1 MSIVIEHLNY
11 VYMQGG
17 PYETK
22 ALDDVSLTIHDGEFI
37 GLIGHTGSG
46 KSTLVQHLN
55 GLILPTSGQITVDG
69 MDLADKNT
77 DKRAIR
83 RRVGLVF
90 QYPENQLF
98 EETVAKDIAFGP
110 KNLGLDE
117 AEIDRRVRTAMR
129 RVALD
134 YDKLSQRSVF
144 ELSGGQMRRVA
155 IAGVLAMEPQTL
167 VLDEPC
173 AGLDPKGR
181 EEILGL
187 ISDLHRESGATIVM
201 VSHSMDDVAALA
213 ERVIVMNHGK
223 VAMDGAPREVFS
235 RGEELRAIGLDVPQA
250 VELAQKL
257 REKGF
262 DVPEGIY
269 KIEEVRAAVE
279 AIVGKEAAMLNDI
292 TLGQY
297 FPGNSPIHRMDPRM
311 KLILTILYIVGVFI
325 VANLPG
331 YAIALAFLYIVV
343 RVSGI
348 KFSYLAKGVK
358 PLRFIIIFTF
368 ILNLFFVQG
377 ETPIFTLGFFTLTK
391 EALNNAI
398 YFALRLIFL
407 VMGTSVLT
415 LTTSPVQLTDGLERI
430 MHPLEKIHF
439 PAHELAMMMTIA
451 LRFIPTLL
459 EETDKIQKAQMARG
473 ADFESGNLI
482 ARAKAMIPL
491 LVPLFVSSF
500 RRANELAMA
509 MEARCYRGGDKRTR
523 LRELKYTK
531 LDLYGALA
539 VAAFLVIIVAEGRLL
554 G

>member
-55 GLILPTSGQITVDG
+55 GLILPTSGKITVDG
-69 MDLADKNT
+69 MDLAEKGT
-77 DKRAIR
+77 DRRAIR

-110 KNLGLDE
+110 KNLGLGE
-117 AEIDRRVRTAMR
+117 EEIDRRVRTAMR

-134 YDKLSQRSVF
+134 YDKFAQRSVF

-173 AGLDPKGR
+173 AGLDPRGR

-223 VAMDGAPREVFS
+223 VAMDGAPREIFS
-235 RGEELRAIGLDVPQA
+235 RGRSCAPSGWTCRRPSSWRRSCAKRA
-250 VELAQKL
+250 
-257 REKGF
+257 F

-279 AIVGKEAAMLNDI
+279 AIVGK
-292 TLGQY
+292 
-297 FPGNSPIHRMDPRM
+297 
-311 KLILTILYIVGVFI
+311 
-325 VANLPG
+325 
-331 YAIALAFLYIVV
+331 
-343 RVSGI
+343 
-348 KFSYLAKGVK
+348 
-358 PLRFIIIFTF
+358 
-368 ILNLFFVQG
+368 
-377 ETPIFTLGFFTLTK
+377 
-391 EALNNAI
+391 
-398 YFALRLIFL
+398 
-407 VMGTSVLT
+407 
-415 LTTSPVQLTDGLERI
+415 
-430 MHPLEKIHF
+430 
-439 PAHELAMMMTIA
+439 
-451 LRFIPTLL
+451 
-459 EETDKIQKAQMARG
+459 
-473 ADFESGNLI
+473 
-482 ARAKAMIPL
+482 
-491 LVPLFVSSF
+491 
-500 RRANELAMA
+500 
-509 MEARCYRGGDKRTR
+509 GGRH
-523 LRELKYTK
+523 
-531 LDLYGALA
+531 A
-539 VAAFLVIIVAEGRLL
+539 
-554 G
+554 

>member
-22 ALDDVSLTIHDGEFI
+22 ALNDVSLTINDGEFI

-55 GLILPTSGQITVDG
+55 GLIMPSSGRVLVDG
-69 MDLADKNT
+69 LDLADKNT
-77 DKRAIR
+77 DRRAIR

-134 YDKLSQRSVF
+134 YDRIAERSVF

-173 AGLDPKGR
+173 AGLDPRGR

-187 ISDLHRESGATIVM
+187 ISDLHRESGTTIVM

-213 ERVIVMNHGK
+213 ERVIVMNHGS
-223 VAMDGAPREVFS
+223 VVMDGTPREVFAK
-235 RGEELRAIGLDVPQA
+235 GEELRAIGLDVPQA

-262 DVPEGIY
+262 DIPEGIY
-269 KIEEVRAAVE
+269 RMDEIRAAVE
-279 AIVGKEAAMLNDI
+279 AVIGK
-292 TLGQY
+292 
-297 FPGNSPIHRMDPRM
+297 
-311 KLILTILYIVGVFI
+311 
-325 VANLPG
+325 
-331 YAIALAFLYIVV
+331 
-343 RVSGI
+343 
-348 KFSYLAKGVK
+348 
-358 PLRFIIIFTF
+358 
-368 ILNLFFVQG
+368 
-377 ETPIFTLGFFTLTK
+377 
-391 EALNNAI
+391 
-398 YFALRLIFL
+398 
-407 VMGTSVLT
+407 
-415 LTTSPVQLTDGLERI
+415 
-430 MHPLEKIHF
+430 
-439 PAHELAMMMTIA
+439 
-451 LRFIPTLL
+451 
-459 EETDKIQKAQMARG
+459 
-473 ADFESGNLI
+473 
-482 ARAKAMIPL
+482 
-491 LVPLFVSSF
+491 
-500 RRANELAMA
+500 
-509 MEARCYRGGDKRTR
+509 GGRH
-523 LRELKYTK
+523 
-531 LDLYGALA
+531 A
-539 VAAFLVIIVAEGRLL
+539 
-554 G
+554 

>member
-22 ALDDVSLTIHDGEFI
+22 ALDDVSLTIHDGEFV

-173 AGLDPKGR
+173 AGLDPRGR

-223 VAMDGAPREVFS
+223 VAMDGTPREIFS

-279 AIVGKEAAMLNDI
+279 AIVGK
-292 TLGQY
+292 
-297 FPGNSPIHRMDPRM
+297 
-311 KLILTILYIVGVFI
+311 
-325 VANLPG
+325 
-331 YAIALAFLYIVV
+331 
-343 RVSGI
+343 
-348 KFSYLAKGVK
+348 
-358 PLRFIIIFTF
+358 
-368 ILNLFFVQG
+368 
-377 ETPIFTLGFFTLTK
+377 
-391 EALNNAI
+391 
-398 YFALRLIFL
+398 
-407 VMGTSVLT
+407 
-415 LTTSPVQLTDGLERI
+415 
-430 MHPLEKIHF
+430 
-439 PAHELAMMMTIA
+439 
-451 LRFIPTLL
+451 
-459 EETDKIQKAQMARG
+459 
-473 ADFESGNLI
+473 
-482 ARAKAMIPL
+482 
-491 LVPLFVSSF
+491 
-500 RRANELAMA
+500 
-509 MEARCYRGGDKRTR
+509 GGRH
-523 LRELKYTK
+523 
-531 LDLYGALA
+531 A
-539 VAAFLVIIVAEGRLL
+539 
-554 G
+554 

>member
-22 ALDDVSLTIHDGEFI
+22 ALDDISLTIHDGEFV

-279 AIVGKEAAMLNDI
+279 AIVGK
-292 TLGQY
+292 
-297 FPGNSPIHRMDPRM
+297 
-311 KLILTILYIVGVFI
+311 
-325 VANLPG
+325 
-331 YAIALAFLYIVV
+331 
-343 RVSGI
+343 
-348 KFSYLAKGVK
+348 
-358 PLRFIIIFTF
+358 
-368 ILNLFFVQG
+368 
-377 ETPIFTLGFFTLTK
+377 
-391 EALNNAI
+391 
-398 YFALRLIFL
+398 
-407 VMGTSVLT
+407 
-415 LTTSPVQLTDGLERI
+415 
-430 MHPLEKIHF
+430 
-439 PAHELAMMMTIA
+439 
-451 LRFIPTLL
+451 
-459 EETDKIQKAQMARG
+459 
-473 ADFESGNLI
+473 
-482 ARAKAMIPL
+482 
-491 LVPLFVSSF
+491 
-500 RRANELAMA
+500 
-509 MEARCYRGGDKRTR
+509 GGRH
-523 LRELKYTK
+523 
-531 LDLYGALA
+531 A
-539 VAAFLVIIVAEGRLL
+539 
-554 G
+554 

>member
-22 ALDDVSLTIHDGEFI
+22 ALNDVSLTINDGEFI

-55 GLILPTSGQITVDG
+55 GLIMPSSGRVLVDG
-69 MDLADKNT
+69 LDLADKNT
-77 DKRAIR
+77 DRRAIR

-90 QYPENQLF
+90 QYPEYQLF

-134 YDKLSQRSVF
+134 YDKIAERSVF

-173 AGLDPKGR
+173 AGLDPRGR

-213 ERVIVMNHGK
+213 ERVIVMNHGS
-223 VAMDGAPREVFS
+223 VVMDGTPREVFAK
-235 RGEELRAIGLDVPQA
+235 GEELRAIGLDVPQA

-262 DVPEGIY
+262 DIPEGIY
-269 KIEEVRAAVE
+269 RMDEIRAAVE
-279 AIVGKEAAMLNDI
+279 AAIGK
-292 TLGQY
+292 
-297 FPGNSPIHRMDPRM
+297 
-311 KLILTILYIVGVFI
+311 
-325 VANLPG
+325 
-331 YAIALAFLYIVV
+331 
-343 RVSGI
+343 
-348 KFSYLAKGVK
+348 
-358 PLRFIIIFTF
+358 
-368 ILNLFFVQG
+368 
-377 ETPIFTLGFFTLTK
+377 
-391 EALNNAI
+391 
-398 YFALRLIFL
+398 
-407 VMGTSVLT
+407 
-415 LTTSPVQLTDGLERI
+415 
-430 MHPLEKIHF
+430 
-439 PAHELAMMMTIA
+439 
-451 LRFIPTLL
+451 
-459 EETDKIQKAQMARG
+459 
-473 ADFESGNLI
+473 
-482 ARAKAMIPL
+482 
-491 LVPLFVSSF
+491 
-500 RRANELAMA
+500 
-509 MEARCYRGGDKRTR
+509 GGRH
-523 LRELKYTK
+523 
-531 LDLYGALA
+531 A
-539 VAAFLVIIVAEGRLL
+539 
-554 G
+554 